1 MIRNSMLA
9 FLSTFALA
17 QADVIEF
24 DLSPTGKDTAV
35 GLQPANE
42 VPTVV
47 NSTGSGNEISAG
59 IAFDTNTSTLTFTM
73 GYGSSAGFTDLTG
86 AATALHIHGPAPAG
100 AATSV
105 LFDLAPVHF
114 PAAIPAQ
121 GGIIYGSVI
130 YSPAQATDLLAGLNY
145 VNIHTATNPS
155 GEIRGQ
161 LIPILNVPP
170 VVICPADATVECGVL
185 ITYTA
190 TVSDADGD
198 AVQAVWTLNGVAVQT
213 DDIAAGEPPTT
224 ALVEYTAALP
234 LGINTLAV
242 TATDS
247 FGNVSTCSATIT
259 VVDTIPPVIVSTSVS
274 PEVLWPPNHK
284 MIPVRV
290 SAVVTDA
297 CSATT
302 WEIVSV
308 SSSQAVDA
316 RGSGQTSPDWTIT
329 GDETVM
335 LRAERSGNGK
345 VARVYTITVLATDA
359 SGNQSTPSTVTVTV
373 PHDQGKKK

>member
-1 MIRNSMLA
+1 
-9 FLSTFALA
+9 
-17 QADVIEF
+17 
-24 DLSPTGKDTAV
+24 
-35 GLQPANE
+35 
-42 VPTVV
+42 
-47 NSTGSGNEISAG
+47 
-59 IAFDTNTSTLTFTM
+59 
-73 GYGSSAGFTDLTG
+73 
-86 AATALHIHGPAPAG
+86 
-100 AATSV
+100 
-105 LFDLAPVHF
+105 LFDLAAVHF
-114 PAAIPAQ
+114 PAAIPAK
-121 GGIIYGSVI
+121 GGIIFGSVI

-145 VNIHTATNPS
+145 VNIHTATYPG

-170 VVICPADATVECGVL
+170 VIICPANATVECGVPV
-185 ITYTA
+185 TYTA

-198 AVQAVWTLNGVAVQT
+198 AVQAVWSLNGVAVQT
-213 DDIAAGEPPTT
+213 DDIAAGGPPTT

-247 FGNVSTCSATIT
+247 SGNVSTCSATIT
-259 VVDTIPPVIVSTSVS
+259 VVDTTPPVIVSTSVS

-297 CSATT
+297 CGATT
-302 WEIVSV
+302 WEIVSI
-308 SSSQAVDA
+308 SSNQAVDA
-316 RGSGQTSPDWTIT
+316 RGSGQTSPDWMIT
-329 GDETVM
+329 GDATAM

-345 VARVYTITVLATDA
+345 ADRVYTITVQATDA

-373 PHDQGKKK
+373 PHDQGKGKKK

>member
-1 MIRNSMLA
+1 MIRTSMLA

-24 DLSPTGKDTAV
+24 DLSPAGMDAAV
-35 GLQPANE
+35 GLKPANE
-42 VPTVV
+42 FPTVA

-59 IAFDTNTSTLTFTM
+59 IVFDTTTSTLTFAM

-86 AATALHIHGPAPAG
+86 AATALHIHGPAAIG
-100 AATSV
+100 SATGV

-121 GGIIYGSVI
+121 GGLIFGSVI

-145 VNIHTATNPS
+145 VNIHTDANRD

-170 VVICPADATVECGVL
+170 VIICPADATVECGVL
-185 ITYTA
+185 VTYTA
-190 TVSDADGD
+190 TVTDANGE

-213 DDIAAGEPPTT
+213 DDIAAGGPPT
-224 ALVEYTAALP
+224 AMLVDYTAALP
-234 LGINTLAV
+234 LGVNTLAV

-247 FGNVSTCSATIT
+247 VGNVSTCSATIT
-259 VVDTIPPVIVSTSVS
+259 VVDTTPPVIVSVSVS
-274 PEVLWPPNHK
+274 PAVLWPPNHK
-284 MIPVRV
+284 MIPVHV

-297 CSATT
+297 CGATT

-335 LRAERSGNGK
+335 LRAERSGNMK
-345 VARVYTITVLATDA
+345 VARVYTITVQATDA

-373 PHDQGKKK
+373 AHDKGKNK

>member
-1 MIRNSMLA
+1 MIKNSMLA

-17 QADVIEF
+17 QADLIEF
-24 DLSPTGKDTAV
+24 DLSPTGTDAAV
-35 GLQPANE
+35 GLKPVNE

-47 NSTGSGNEISAG
+47 NSTGSGNEISGG
-59 IAFDTNTSTLTFTM
+59 ITFDTTTSTLTFAI
-73 GYGSSAGFTDLTG
+73 GYGSSAGFTNLTG
-86 AATALHIHGPAPAG
+86 AATGLHIHGPAPAG
-100 AATSV
+100 VATGV

-114 PAAIPAQ
+114 PAATPAN
-121 GGIIYGSVI
+121 GGIIFGSVL

-145 VNIHTATNPS
+145 VNIHTATYPG

-161 LIPILNVPP
+161 LIPVLNVAP
-170 VVICPADATVECGVL
+170 VVICPADATVECGDLV
-185 ITYTA
+185 TYTA

-213 DDIAAGEPPTT
+213 DDIAAGGPPTT

-234 LGINTLAV
+234 LGINALAV

-259 VVDTIPPVIVSTSVS
+259 VVDTTPPVIVSTSVS
-274 PEVLWPPNHK
+274 PKVLWPPNHK
-284 MIPVRV
+284 MIAVRV
-290 SAVVTDA
+290 SAEVTDA

-302 WEIVSV
+302 WEIVSI
-308 SSSQAVDA
+308 SCNEAVDA
-316 RGSGQTSPDWTIT
+316 RGSGHTSPDWTIT
-329 GDETVM
+329 GDATAM

-345 VARVYTITVLATDA
+345 AGRVYTITVQATDA
-359 SGNQSTPSTVTVTV
+359 SGNQSTPATVTVTV
-373 PHDQGKKK
+373 AHDQGKKK